1 WLIRVTLLLCTL
13 QCINSLKFLVYSP
26 MWGRSHVTFMGK
38 LADILVEE
46 GHEVTLVGPI
56 FEAHLGTHGT
66 KLAKVIEIPSC
77 PQMLDYQRDK
87 AEEYVTNVWRAKSTF
102 GFLSEINKVKDA
114 WMGQCNA
121 TLSHPG
127 LIEHLKEEKFD
138 AAFYELMDL
147 CGAAL
152 FHLAGIEKFA
162 LTFSMASFEGSF
174 HYTGVPTISSY
185 IPGPMSAHSDKM
197 TFFQRVKNFF
207 SLFIVKCFFPFVSR
221 PYQALVEEKFGAD
234 FPDLLYDIAAN
245 NSLMFLND
253 EPLIEFPRLI
263 SHKIVDIGGISLSQ
277 GHQKLNETW
286 SSVLDLRPH
295 TVLFSLGTVARSY
308 LMPDEYKKTL
318 RETFAKFPNV
328 TFIWKY
334 EKPEH
339 KISEGIDNIYEATW
353 VPQNDL
359 LYDPRLS
366 LFITHCG
373 QGSTTEATT
382 AGVPLIVIPVL
393 GDQMRNAQVI
403 KRIESGIVLKKENL
417 ADGEILEAAIKEIL
431 TDKSYT
437 ERARTTGEMIR
448 NRPFSPRDT
457 FVKNM
462 EFMARYGP
470 LRMLDHYGRNL
481 NFFQYYLLDVFAFL
495 AFVVVFIV
503 SVSIWTCRRCFRIC
517 RKIVVKSKLE

>member
-1 WLIRVTLLLCTL
+1 MWLIRVTLLLCTL

-147 CGAAL
+147 CGA
-152 FHLAGIEKFA
+152 
-162 LTFSMASFEGSF
+162 
-174 HYTGVPTISSY
+174 
-185 IPGPMSAHSDKM
+185 GPMSAHSDKM

-277 GHQKLNETW
+277 GHQKLNE
-286 SSVLDLRPH
+286 V
-295 TVLFSLGTVARSY
+295 
-308 LMPDEYKKTL
+308 
-318 RETFAKFPNV
+318 
-328 TFIWKY
+328 
-334 EKPEH
+334 
-339 KISEGIDNIYEATW
+339 
-353 VPQNDL
+353 
-359 LYDPRLS
+359 
-366 LFITHCG
+366 
-373 QGSTTEATT
+373 
-382 AGVPLIVIPVL
+382 
-393 GDQMRNAQVI
+393 
-403 KRIESGIVLKKENL
+403 
-417 ADGEILEAAIKEIL
+417 
-431 TDKSYT
+431 
-437 ERARTTGEMIR
+437 
-448 NRPFSPRDT
+448 
-457 FVKNM
+457 
-462 EFMARYGP
+462 
-470 LRMLDHYGRNL
+470 
-481 NFFQYYLLDVFAFL
+481 
-495 AFVVVFIV
+495 
-503 SVSIWTCRRCFRIC
+503 
-517 RKIVVKSKLE
+517 